1 MPSKKKRCNAR
12 FPPARIKKI
21 MQKDE
26 DVGKVASPVPI
37 IISRALELFIESLLS
52 KTNEVTTARKAKTL
66 TTSHIKSIILSE
78 TTFDFLKDLVTDVP
92 DIQQAEQNGDTVT
105 ATTSD
110 LTQPKQRRSEFTVNI
125 CHMLQ
130 HISSQDNIL
139 YTIIHKLLA
148 LNTTVFPNFMCEVEY
163 T

>member
-1 MPSKKKRCNAR
+1 MFFR
-12 FPPARIKKI
+12 
-21 MQKDE
+21 
-26 DVGKVASPVPI
+26 
-37 IISRALELFIESLLS
+37 
-52 KTNEVTTARKAKTL
+52 
-66 TTSHIKSIILSE
+66 KSIILSE

-148 LNTTVFPNFMCEVEY
+148 LNTTVFPNLMCEVEY
-163 T
+163 TR